1 VRSWTEIT
9 RGLRMTAVLQGT
21 SAARGRRQRFLSEK
35 LAFTGPA
42 KARRAPLLRHVRTP
56 KRHQWRITP
65 QFQDPKPPR
74 PVAAVE
80 HRNDLQGLR
89 AVAVLMVALGHAGVG
104 FLKGGYVGV
113 DVFFVLSGFLITGL
127 LLSSAAKHGS
137 ISLTDFYIRRA
148 RRILPAAALTL
159 VVTVVVAYWLLNFV
173 RAKQAVWDSLWASVF
188 AANIHFAEQ
197 GTDYFAQGQPPSPV
211 EHFWSLAV
219 EEQFYLVWPA
229 VLSLVLFG
237 AVINRRSPKRARM
250 VDETALRRLLVVV
263 LVAAIASLVW
273 SIYYTDVNPT
283 PAYFSTFARTWELA
297 IGAALA
303 VGTSTLL
310 RPSATSRVVR
320 FSQALRVPMGW
331 VGLIGI
337 ACAGVMFSG
346 TTPFPG
352 SAALLPTLGTAL
364 VIGAGIGDRK
374 PRFSVGRL
382 LALAPMRYVGDR
394 SYAFYLW
401 HWPVLIIAS
410 EYAGHD
416 LPVRTT
422 LLLLAGAFLL
432 SVITYALYEN
442 PIRRARWSAPA
453 SAMLWPS
460 SVAVVVFVSAFTL
473 EAINDTSFRLQS
485 GAAVEPMRLVI
496 PGASTRSAH
505 AESSRAVAASA
516 AGRPLPG
523 VVAAVKA
530 ARRGAAI
537 PSGLTPPVAG
547 LEEHENLYLF
557 PGGCSDSSPTESTS
571 KICRLG
577 DASSSKTIVVI
588 GDSHAQMWMPAILR
602 MAERDGWAVLP
613 VVKSACIPNTT
624 WTNRRD
630 FGIDGTRLD
639 AQVRVCRAWFSWALR
654 QVKALHPDVTLIA
667 GASGGAR
674 GHQAEAIKRGFI
686 SLTTAAKSFSKD
698 VVVVADTEGIAQQPV
713 DCLLGRHA
721 TMGRCTTTWSEERFY
736 FNNDLAAFSKDH
748 EFRFIKTRGWFCFE
762 LQCPTVIGHTIVYRD
777 TGHLTKAYA
786 QELAEPFRASF
797 KQAIRF
803 KNTSAKTSGKIRRTR
818 ASA

>member
-1 VRSWTEIT
+1 
-9 RGLRMTAVLQGT
+9 MTAVLQGT

-473 EAINDTSFRLQS
+473 EAINDTSFRLQA

-667 GASGGAR
+667 GASGGAS

>member
-1 VRSWTEIT
+1 MAANFRERPPRAALRRSLLT
-9 RGLRMTAVLQGT
+9 
-21 SAARGRRQRFLSEK
+21 EK
-35 LAFTGPA
+35 LALRGS
-42 KARRAPLLRHVRTP
+42 ARSHRAPLLRHAWARGTSLTP
-56 KRHQWRITP
+56 KRHRWRVTP
-65 QFQDPKPPR
+65 QPEEPKLHR
-74 PVAAVE
+74 PVAGTE
-80 HRNDLQGLR
+80 HRDDLQGLR

-137 ISLTDFYIRRA
+137 VSLTDFYVRRA

-197 GTDYFAQGQPPSPV
+197 GTNYFAQGQPPSLV

-237 AVINRRSPKRARM
+237 AVTSRRSRRRART
-250 VDETALRRLLVVV
+250 VDETALRRLLIVV
-263 LVAAIASLVW
+263 LVAAIASLAW
-273 SIYYTDVNPT
+273 SFYYTDVNPT

-303 VGTSTLL
+303 IGTSKLMRPPAPSKVVLFLQDL
-310 RPSATSRVVR
+310 RG
-320 FSQALRVPMGW
+320 PMGW

-352 SAALLPTLGTAL
+352 SAALLPTLSTAL
-364 VIGAGIGDRK
+364 VIGAGIGGGK
-374 PRFSVGRL
+374 PRFGVGRL

-410 EYAGHD
+410 EYAGYD
-416 LPVRTT
+416 LPVRAT

-453 SAMLWPS
+453 SAMLWPA
-460 SVAVVVFVSAFTL
+460 SVAAVVFVSAFTL
-473 EAINDTSFRLQS
+473 EAINDTSFRMQA
-485 GAAVEPMRLVI
+485 GGTIEPIRLVL
-496 PGASTRSAH
+496 PGASTKSAH
-505 AESSRAVAASA
+505 AESSRAVAAST
-516 AGRPLPG
+516 AGRPLPA

-530 ARRGAAI
+530 ARRGAPI
-537 PSGLTPPVAG
+537 PSPLTPPVSG
-547 LEEHENLYLF
+547 LEEHENLYFF
-557 PGGCSDSSPTESTS
+557 PGGCSDPSRMESTS

-577 DASSSKTIVVI
+577 DASSSKTIAVM

-602 MAERDGWAVLP
+602 MAEQDGWAVLP

-624 WTNRRD
+624 WTSRRD

-639 AQVRVCRAWFSWALR
+639 AHVRVCRAWYSWAL
-654 QVKALHPDVTLIA
+654 QQIKALRPDVTLIA
-667 GASGGAR
+667 GASGGAG

-686 SLTTAAKSFSKD
+686 SLTGALKSFSKD
-698 VVVVADTEGIAQQPV
+698 VVVITDSEGVAQQPV
-713 DCLLGRHA
+713 DCLLRRHA
-721 TMGRCTTTWSEERFY
+721 TMASCTTTWSEERFY
-736 FNNDLAAFSKDH
+736 LNNDLAALSKAHD
-748 EFRFIKTRGWFCFE
+748 FRFINTRGWFCVE
-762 LQCPTVIGHTIVYRD
+762 SQCPTVIGHTIVYRD

-797 KQAIRF
+797 KRAIRSE
-803 KNTSAKTSGKIRRTR
+803 NASARTSAKKTS
-818 ASA
+818 

>member
-1 VRSWTEIT
+1 MAATFRE
-9 RGLRMTAVLQGT
+9 RPPRAGLRRSLLTEKRALRG
-21 SAARGRRQRFLSEK
+21 SARSH
-35 LAFTGPA
+35 
-42 KARRAPLLRHVRTP
+42 RAPLLRHAWARGTSLTP
-56 KRHQWRITP
+56 KRHRWRVTP
-65 QFQDPKPPR
+65 QHEEPKPPR
-74 PVAAVE
+74 PVAATE
-80 HRNDLQGLR
+80 HRDDLQGLR

-137 ISLTDFYIRRA
+137 VSLTDFYVRRA

-159 VVTVVVAYWLLNFV
+159 VATVLAAYWLLNVV

-197 GTDYFAQGQPPSPV
+197 GTDYFSQGRPPSPV

-237 AVINRRSPKRARM
+237 AVTRGRTRRRARM

-263 LVAAIASLVW
+263 LAAAIASLVW
-273 SIYYTDVNPT
+273 SIYYTEVNPT

-303 VGTSTLL
+303 IGTSKLI
-310 RPSATSRVVR
+310 RPAATSNVVR
-320 FSQALRVPMGW
+320 FSRAWRVPMGW
-331 VGLIGI
+331 VGLAAI

-364 VIGAGIGDRK
+364 VIGAGIGGAK
-374 PRFSVGRL
+374 PRFGVGRL

-410 EYAGHD
+410 EYAGHK
-416 LPVRTT
+416 LPVRAT

-460 SVAVVVFVSAFTL
+460 SVAAVVFVSAFTL
-473 EAINDTSFRLQS
+473 EAINDTSFRLQA
-485 GAAVEPMRLVI
+485 GGAVEPIRLVV
-496 PGASTRSAH
+496 PAAATKSAH
-505 AESSRAVAASA
+505 SESSRAVAASA
-516 AGRPLPG
+516 AGRPLPA
-523 VVAAVKA
+523 VVAAVKS
-530 ARRGAAI
+530 ARRGAPI
-537 PSGLTPPVAG
+537 PSALTPPVTG
-547 LEEHENLYLF
+547 LEEHENLYFF
-557 PGGCSDSSPTESTS
+557 PGGCSDSNPTESTS

-577 DASSSKTIVVI
+577 DASSSKSIVVM
-588 GDSHAQMWMPAILR
+588 GDSHAQMWMPAILS
-602 MAERDGWAVLP
+602 MAEQDGWAVLP
-613 VVKSACIPNTT
+613 VVKSACVPNTT

-639 AQVRVCRAWFSWALR
+639 ARLRVCRAWFSWALR
-654 QVKALHPDVTLIA
+654 QIKALHPDVTLIA
-667 GASGGAR
+667 GASGGAS
-674 GHQAEAIKRGFI
+674 GYQAEAIKRGFI
-686 SLTTAAKSFSKD
+686 SLTTAAKSFSRD

-736 FNNDLAAFSKDH
+736 FNNDLAAFSKGHD
-748 EFRFIKTRGWFCFE
+748 FRFIKTRGWFCFE

-786 QELAEPFRASF
+786 EELAEPFRASF
-797 KQAIRF
+797 RQAIRSE
-803 KNTSAKTSGKIRRTR
+803 NTSAKTSGKIRRTR